1 MYNGLPKIWIA
12 ATHDTKAAEAHYI
25 QDILHSN
32 DVPVIMVDLSTSQ
45 STHSSHAE
53 VSAAEVA
60 SCHPHGPSV
69 VFSGDRGTSVTAM
82 AEAFACFIA
91 KRTDVGALIG
101 IGGTGGTAIITKAM
115 RALPIGCPKIMVS
128 TVASGPVAA
137 YVGATDI
144 TMMHSVTDVAGLN
157 RISKRILSNAAG
169 AIAGAFKQS
178 LQPIPTNNEKLAIGL
193 TMFGVTTPCVQYVS
207 QALAAKYEA
216 LIFHATGT
224 GGQSM
229 EKLLDN
235 DFLAGILDLTT
246 TEVCD
251 FLFGGVLACTED
263 RFGSIARTR
272 KPYVGSCGALDM
284 VNFTSLNTVPP
295 HYLHRTLY
303 SHNSEVTLM
312 RTTPE
317 ENTRLGMFIAERL
330 NRCHGNVRFLIP
342 EGGIS
347 ALDAPGK
354 PFWNPEADAALFDAL
369 EKELHQTTKR
379 QLIRLPYHIND
390 PIFAKL
396 AAEHFH
402 DIAQHQHT
410 MENAHAP
417 L

>member
-1 MYNGLPKIWIA
+1 MHNGLQKIWVA

-25 QDILHSN
+25 QDILHRIG
-32 DVPVIMVDLSTSQ
+32 VPVIMVDLSTSK
-45 STHSSHAE
+45 SMPSSHAD
-53 VSAAEVA
+53 VSAVEVA
-60 SCHPHGPSV
+60 SCHPHGASV
-69 VFSGDRGTSVTAM
+69 VFSDDRGTAVTAM

-91 KRTDVGALIG
+91 KRMDVGALIG
-101 IGGTGGTAIITKAM
+101 IGGTGGTIIITKAM
-115 RALPIGCPKIMVS
+115 QTLPIGCPKIMVS

-178 LQPIPTNNEKLAIGL
+178 LQPIPTNDEKLAIGL

-207 QALAAKYEA
+207 KILAKKYEA

-224 GGQSM
+224 GGQAM

-235 DFLAGILDLTT
+235 DFLAGVLDLTT

-251 FLFGGVLACTED
+251 FLLGGVLACTED
-263 RFGSIARTR
+263 RLGAIARTR

-284 VNFTSLNTVPP
+284 VNFNSLNTVPP

-303 SHNSEVTLM
+303 SHNAEVTLM

-330 NRCHGNVRFLIP
+330 NHCQGNVRFLIP

-354 PFWNPEADAALFDAL
+354 PFWDPKADAALFDAL
-369 EKELHQTTKR
+369 EQGIHQTKKR

-390 PIFAKL
+390 PIFAQL
-396 AAEHFH
+396 AAEHFQ
-402 DIAQHQHT
+402 DIAQYQHT
-410 MENAHAP
+410 MENAHATI
-417 L
+417 